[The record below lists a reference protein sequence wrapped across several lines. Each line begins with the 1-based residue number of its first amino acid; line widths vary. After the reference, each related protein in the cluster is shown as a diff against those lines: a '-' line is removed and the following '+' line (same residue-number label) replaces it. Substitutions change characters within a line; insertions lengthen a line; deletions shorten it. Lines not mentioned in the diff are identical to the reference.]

1 MCGTVNPYEEDDMA
15 MARRL
20 ALLGMQ
26 LDECRSWLHNPEG
39 DDALEIVE
47 ALYRRA
53 RELAGDR
60 AEEIFGA
67 DEEETHS

>member
-1 MCGTVNPYEEDDMA
+1 MCGTVNPHEEDSLELA
-15 MARRL
+15 HHL
-20 ALLGMQ
+20 ALLGFQ
-26 LDECRSWLHNPEG
+26 LDECRDHLPKPEC

-60 AEEIFGA
+60 AVEIFGKD
-67 DEEETHS
+67 DEE